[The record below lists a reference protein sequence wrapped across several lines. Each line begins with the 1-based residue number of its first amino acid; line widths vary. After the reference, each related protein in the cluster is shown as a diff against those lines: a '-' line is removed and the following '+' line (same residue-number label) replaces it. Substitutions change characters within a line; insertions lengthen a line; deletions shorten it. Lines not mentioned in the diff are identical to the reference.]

1 MRPVDRAPL
10 DDLKGTIG
18 LGPDGAWQIRFER
31 RLRHSP
37 ERVWQALVD
46 PDEQG
51 RWLPG
56 VTIDARVGGV
66 AVYDFG
72 EEGRAEG
79 TVRAV
84 EPPSVLEHSW
94 SWPGEEDSVV
104 RWELRAEDDATVLV
118 LLHRPVRPE
127 PAVHY
132 CLGWHVMLDALDAH
146 LGGGEPAEPDYDH
159 LASLYA

>member
-1 MRPVDRAPL
+1 MTGPTTP
-10 DDLKGTIG
+10 GTRGSVG

-31 RLRHSP
+31 RLRHAP

-46 PDEQG
+46 PAEQG

-56 VTIDARVGGV
+56 VTIEARVGGA

-72 EEGRAEG
+72 DEGRAEG
-79 TVRAV
+79 TVLTV

-104 RWELRAEDDATVLV
+104 RWELRADGTETVLV

-127 PAVHY
+127 PAVDY
-132 CLGWHVMLDALDAH
+132 RLGWHVLLDALGTH
-146 LGGGEPAEPDYDH
+146 LAGGETPEPDYEA
-159 LASLYA
+159 LAALYA